1 MLGKIEGRKRRGGQR
16 MGCLDCITNS
26 MDMSLNTL
34 QEIAKDREDITLRD
48 IVKDSEV
55 KKCVLQL
62 MGSQKVRHKLVT

>member
-1 MLGKIEGRKRRGGQR
+1 MKW
-16 MGCLDCITNS
+16 LDCITNS

>member
-1 MLGKIEGRKRRGGQR
+1 MQW
-16 MGCLDCITNS
+16 LDCITDS

-34 QEIAKDREDITLRD
+34 QEIAKDRKDFTLQE

-62 MGSQKVRHKLVT
+62 MGSQKVRHELVT